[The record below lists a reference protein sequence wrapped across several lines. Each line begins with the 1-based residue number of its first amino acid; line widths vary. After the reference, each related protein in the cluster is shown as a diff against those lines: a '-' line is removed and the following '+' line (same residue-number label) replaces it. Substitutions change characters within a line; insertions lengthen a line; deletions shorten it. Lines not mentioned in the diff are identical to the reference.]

1 MGEPSRKISAKFRGE
16 GRRSIEA
23 EELYFIE

>member
-16 GRRSIEA
+16 GRRNIEA
-23 EELYFIE
+23 EKLYFLE